1 MVMRAASH
9 SAASGVADGWAFTA
23 KAGGGGGAAG
33 DGPVG
38 GTGCVSSIGC
48 PRLALARRSHACSL
62 GRTFATLARCFWKSR
77 SRFRSLRAS
86 WAAVFCR
93 GTACARAGAGLARQ
107 PAGCWLAC
115 GDPALT
121 NCEASALM
129 RSLRSHSCCALRSGF
144 RLSVSPS
151 SSATSP
157 SSPTTPRRRGAA
169 ATTWFRAVI
178 GVAVRY
184 YARTR
189 GLQRHSLRGSGCGR
203 GVPPTFPPYT
213 SPKYPRRVQSSL
225 SWMYARAAGLDVP
238 PTICCLRMVSVCTRL
253 LIEISGGATRRH
265 RCAVWL
271 TELEL

>member
-1 MVMRAASH
+1 MRAASH

-121 NCEASALM
+121 NCEAPALM

-144 RLSVSPS
+144 RLSAP
-151 SSATSP
+151 AAAP
-157 SSPTTPRRRGAA
+157 PLPRRRPLRGAAERRRRHGFGLLLVWLCDTTRVLEVSSVTLYGDRGAA
-169 ATTWFRAVI
+169 AV
-178 GVAVRY
+178 Y
-184 YARTR
+184 
-189 GLQRHSLRGSGCGR
+189 LLLS
-203 GVPPTFPPYT
+203 PYT